1 VVDDHP
7 VFRKRIVALL
17 RAEGHEVVDHEGS
30 VVRALEVGAAGY
42 VSKQADP
49 TEFWVRSALCARRPA
64 EGHAGELV
72 GG

>member
-1 VVDDHP
+1 MSRLVVVDGHP

-17 RAEGHEVVDHEGS
+17 RAEGHVVVDHEGS

-49 TEFWVRSALCARRPA
+49 TEILA
-64 EGHAGELV
+64 V
-72 GG
+72 GTAPGSVDS